1 MEISDF
7 NKYYLP
13 NIIDTLSLENKEI
26 VLLGDFNVD
35 LSNHDVS
42 GFLNTTQSNLLL
54 PHIKSPT
61 RITAKSSTLIYNIFS
76 NFFESSFTSVNIVT
90 ALSDHHTY
98 FLLIANQANIDFE
111 KSHHL
116 YQDFNQIE
124 KNKTAIKYQFESID
138 WNRVLWLNCSDV
150 NLSSNLLIQKIDK
163 VINFPAPL

>member
-13 NIIDTLSLENKEI
+13 NIIETLCLENKEI
-26 VLLGDFNVD
+26 VLFGDFNVD
-35 LSNHDVS
+35 FSNHDVS
-42 GFLNTTQSNLLL
+42 GFLNTTQPNLLL

-90 ALSDHHTY
+90 ALSDHHTH
-98 FLLIANQANIDFE
+98 FLLIENQANIDFE

-124 KNKTAIKYQFESID
+124 KNKTAIKYQ
-138 WNRVLWLNCSDV
+138 VLIGIGYCG
-150 NLSSNLLIQKIDK
+150 
-163 VINFPAPL
+163 